1 MSMTISKI
9 LMSPSNKSP
18 NLGVVLGT
26 YYKDHLRLICKHQ
39 LTGIYTLN
47 MFITFAD
54 GKILMNIFKDTM
66 KFQKS
71 WNKLSKL

>member
-1 MSMTISKI
+1 MSTSKI

-26 YYKDHLRLICKHQ
+26 SDKDRLRLISKHQ

-66 KFQKS
+66 KIQKS
-71 WNKLSKL
+71 